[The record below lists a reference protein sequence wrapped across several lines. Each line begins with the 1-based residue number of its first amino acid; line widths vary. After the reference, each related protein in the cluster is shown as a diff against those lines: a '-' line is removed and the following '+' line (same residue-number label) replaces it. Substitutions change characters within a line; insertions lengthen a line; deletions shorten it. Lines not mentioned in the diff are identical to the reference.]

1 MEAKEKLS
9 VHCDWYVSEGQ
20 GSFHWT
26 RKEKNENEERAPF
39 SFQFLTFSEKSPFVY
54 SGCQMD

>member
-1 MEAKEKLS
+1 MLKMKEKECEREREKERELS

-26 RKEKNENEERAPF
+26 RKAK
-39 SFQFLTFSEKSPFVY
+39 K
-54 SGCQMD
+54 